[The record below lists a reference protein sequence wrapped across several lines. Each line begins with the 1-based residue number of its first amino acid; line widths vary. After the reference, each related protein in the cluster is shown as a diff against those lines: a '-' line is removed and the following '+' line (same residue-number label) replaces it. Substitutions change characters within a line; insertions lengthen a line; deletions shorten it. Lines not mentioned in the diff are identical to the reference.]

1 MTLAN
6 ILDAPEM
13 RHTLAALPA
22 DPQLAALRE
31 AHDAQ
36 AARLAAAR
44 ARPGAIDAKI
54 VAIDHELVDAG
65 DEKARR
71 ALLTERSLLRE
82 ERASLPTRLL
92 AEGKRTAVAEL
103 AVLGHLAALIRPLG
117 VAAAAELAPIEGA
130 ANHLHAQLTN
140 VESSQLDT
148 AGKAERMG
156 TYRAAL
162 AETAP
167 QARALNERI
176 RFVEY
181 GLAAIGGYVDRQYGE
196 RVAVL
201 NPHTYP
207 EAAEA
212 FGRRMVRALGA
223 A

>member
-13 RHTLAALPA
+13 RHTLAALPD

-36 AARLAAAR
+36 AARLAVAR
-44 ARPGAIDAKI
+44 ARPAALDARIAAIDR
-54 VAIDHELVDAG
+54 ELVDA

-71 ALLTERSLLRE
+71 TLLAERGLLRE

-92 AEGKRTAVAEL
+92 EEGKRYAYAEL
-103 AVLGHLAALIRPLG
+103 AVLAHLAALIRPLG
-117 VAAAAELAPIEGA
+117 VAAARELAPLEGA
-130 ANHLHAQLTN
+130 ANHLHARITN

-148 AGKAERMG
+148 AGKQERMAVH
-156 TYRAAL
+156 RAAL
-162 AETAP
+162 AEAAP

>member
-6 ILDAPEM
+6 ILDAPEV

-36 AARLAAAR
+36 RARLGVAR
-44 ARPGAIDAKI
+44 ARPVAIDARI
-54 VAIDHELVDAG
+54 AAIDRELVDA

-71 ALLTERSLLRE
+71 TLLAERGLLRE

-92 AEGKRTAVAEL
+92 EEGKRTAVAEL

-117 VAAAAELAPIEGA
+117 VAAAAELAPLEGA
-130 ANHLHAQLTN
+130 ANHLHAQITN

-162 AETAP
+162 AEAAP
-167 QARALNERI
+167 QARALHERI